1 MFIYKICKILIE
13 KNYFIFFYLFIESD
27 RNLYFITEKAKK
39 ESVVISMALLKLGV
53 VCKRLGVSDKTLRNW
68 DKRDFFKPAVVSP
81 GGKRYYTE
89 EQVEEFIKG
98 NNKKA
103 GE

>member
-1 MFIYKICKILIE
+1 
-13 KNYFIFFYLFIESD
+13 
-27 RNLYFITEKAKK
+27 
-39 ESVVISMALLKLGV
+39 MALLKLGE

-89 EQVEEFIKG
+89 EQVEEFL
-98 NNKKA
+98 NSNKKA
-103 GE
+103 DKQGILWQKKRVFGRTILNQKIRMKMIEQKDFIISFSL

>member
-1 MFIYKICKILIE
+1 
-13 KNYFIFFYLFIESD
+13 
-27 RNLYFITEKAKK
+27 
-39 ESVVISMALLKLGV
+39 MALLKLGE

-89 EQVEEFIKG
+89 EQVEEFL
-98 NNKKA
+98 NSNKKA
-103 GE
+103 DKQGIYGKRREFLEELF

>member
-1 MFIYKICKILIE
+1 
-13 KNYFIFFYLFIESD
+13 
-27 RNLYFITEKAKK
+27 
-39 ESVVISMALLKLGV
+39 MALLKLGE